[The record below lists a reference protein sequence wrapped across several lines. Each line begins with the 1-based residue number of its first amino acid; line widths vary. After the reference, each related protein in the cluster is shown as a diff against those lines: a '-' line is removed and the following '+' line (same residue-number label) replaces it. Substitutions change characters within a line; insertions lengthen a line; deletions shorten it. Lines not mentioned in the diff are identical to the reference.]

1 MYRPFTRERG
11 NAWSR
16 IADSLNSNG
25 NPEFYVNQ
33 SSVRER
39 FNLILTRYKTKI
51 FAEVRATGIEVKEQT
66 STENL
71 LEELDEKIK
80 EAEAEFEAKTLE
92 QSQKA
97 EKEKV
102 AIEDVRK
109 KALETLAE
117 TKKRKQQEGQEVKR
131 TKKSRT
137 TGNETLAYLREKA
150 TKDHEV
156 RMLQMKTQN
165 EETRAQR
172 LLLEQYHR
180 HQQQQ
185 QQTQQQML
193 LLLQNQQQAMMALFE
208 KLSKKGE

>member
-1 MYRPFTRERG
+1 M
-11 NAWSR
+11 
-16 IADSLNSNG
+16 
-25 NPEFYVNQ
+25 
-33 SSVRER
+33 
-39 FNLILTRYKTKI
+39 
-51 FAEVRATGIEVKEQT
+51 
-66 STENL
+66 
-71 LEELDEKIK
+71 EELDEKIK

-92 QSQKA
+92 QLQKA

-109 KALETLAE
+109 MTLETLAE
-117 TKKRKQQEGQEVKR
+117 TKKQKQQEEVKW

-150 TKDHEV
+150 AKDHEV

-172 LLLEQYHR
+172 LLLKQHH
-180 HQQQQ
+180 HQWQQ
-185 QQTQQQML
+185 QQTQPQML
-193 LLLQNQQQAMMALFE
+193 LLLQHQQQAMMALFE